1 MADTISNSNRKGK
14 TNQSLEW
21 LLKNL
26 TKHCLTKLPSYRGRL
41 PYWINIIYLP
51 PGTLLLVFC
60 AAFSCWLGQNPPL
73 LRQKK
78 KKHFSVS
85 SVYNQLKKRKT
96 TTKNQ
101 KTPQRM
107 RCFFF
112 FTRNRCMKH
121 QKGRLRYAQSYT
133 SIRIWYYSQKL
144 KYWYCFISHLP
155 ILYSVHWN
163 KRFVFHPRLHYEYN
177 QSSLRCCISNLNRNL
192 KEFYNLLEW
201 ASGAKQSSKL
211 SQCHR
216 QLGDIWDCNGSLNSK
231 MYYTMQIKLW
241 LYNLFQNQ
249 HLKVYIPV
257 GMSKTYFLLRYL
269 QG

>member
-96 TTKNQ
+96 TTKTQ

-112 FTRNRCMKH
+112 FSLETDAWNTK
-121 QKGRLRYAQSYT
+121 KGDLGM
-133 SIRIWYYSQKL
+133 L
-144 KYWYCFISHLP
+144 KATLALESDITHRSWSTGIALFLIYRSCIQCTE
-155 ILYSVHWN
+155 IKDLYSIPASTMNITKVVYDVVSAIWT
-163 KRFVFHPRLHYEYN
+163 E
-177 QSSLRCCISNLNRNL
+177 ISKN
-192 KEFYNLLEW
+192 FTI
-201 ASGAKQSSKL
+201 
-211 SQCHR
+211 C
-216 QLGDIWDCNGSLNSK
+216 
-231 MYYTMQIKLW
+231 
-241 LYNLFQNQ
+241 
-249 HLKVYIPV
+249 
-257 GMSKTYFLLRYL
+257 
-269 QG
+269 